1 MNFVAFGKEKGGSRG
16 RKKEYDAPFRVDMIL
31 ADEKTGKRLSDK
43 MHFSFLQLPVFQK
56 EEDECEND
64 FERWI
69 YILNNMET
77 FQRMPF
83 LAHSPFFS
91 KLEETGKFISSLKA
105 EEYEQHFELIKNYRD
120 TLATLNY
127 AYEEGYAKGY
137 AEGVAKVK
145 AEVALNLFK
154 LGKSIADIATLTE
167 LTEKEIETIIGN

>member
-1 MNFVAFGKEKGGSRG
+1 M
-16 RKKEYDAPFRVDMIL
+16 DI
-31 ADEKTGKRLSDK
+31 
-43 MHFSFLQLPVFQK
+43 
-56 EEDECEND
+56 
-64 FERWI
+64 
-69 YILNNMET
+69 

-120 TLATLNY
+120 TVAVLNY

-137 AEGVAKVK
+137 EEDYAKGYEEGVAKVK

>member
-1 MNFVAFGKEKGGSRG
+1 MNM
-16 RKKEYDAPFRVDMIL
+16 DI
-31 ADEKTGKRLSDK
+31 
-43 MHFSFLQLPVFQK
+43 
-56 EEDECEND
+56 
-64 FERWI
+64 
-69 YILNNMET
+69 

-83 LAHSPFFS
+83 LAHSPLFS
-91 KLEETGKFISSLKA
+91 KLAETGKFISSLKA

-120 TLATLNY
+120 TVATLNY
-127 AYEEGYAKGY
+127 AYEEGYAKGYEEDYAKGY

>member
-1 MNFVAFGKEKGGSRG
+1 M
-16 RKKEYDAPFRVDMIL
+16 DI
-31 ADEKTGKRLSDK
+31 
-43 MHFSFLQLPVFQK
+43 
-56 EEDECEND
+56 
-64 FERWI
+64 
-69 YILNNMET
+69 

-91 KLEETGKFISSLKA
+91 KLAETGKFISSLKA

-120 TLATLNY
+120 TVATLNY
-127 AYEEGYAKGY
+127 AYEEGYAKGYEEDYAKGY

>member
-1 MNFVAFGKEKGGSRG
+1 MNM
-16 RKKEYDAPFRVDMIL
+16 DI
-31 ADEKTGKRLSDK
+31 
-43 MHFSFLQLPVFQK
+43 
-56 EEDECEND
+56 
-64 FERWI
+64 
-69 YILNNMET
+69 

-83 LAHSPFFS
+83 LAHSPLFS

-120 TLATLNY
+120 TVAVLNY
-127 AYEEGYAKGY
+127 AYEEGYAKGYEEDYAKGY

>member
-1 MNFVAFGKEKGGSRG
+1 M
-16 RKKEYDAPFRVDMIL
+16 DI
-31 ADEKTGKRLSDK
+31 
-43 MHFSFLQLPVFQK
+43 
-56 EEDECEND
+56 
-64 FERWI
+64 
-69 YILNNMET
+69 

-83 LAHSPFFS
+83 LAHIPLFS

-120 TLATLNY
+120 TVAVLNY
-127 AYEEGYAKGY
+127 AYEEGYAKGYEEDYAKGY

>member
-1 MNFVAFGKEKGGSRG
+1 MNM
-16 RKKEYDAPFRVDMIL
+16 DI
-31 ADEKTGKRLSDK
+31 
-43 MHFSFLQLPVFQK
+43 
-56 EEDECEND
+56 
-64 FERWI
+64 
-69 YILNNMET
+69 

-83 LAHSPFFS
+83 LAHIPLFS

-120 TLATLNY
+120 TVAVLNY
-127 AYEEGYAKGY
+127 AYE
-137 AEGVAKVK
+137 EGVAKVK